1 MAENKCA
8 ARSYVY
14 VWEGPVRISHWLN
27 FFCIIF
33 LSLTGVYIHY
43 PFIEATSFTHA
54 PYIMGIVRYLH
65 YLVGLIFAFSVVLRL
80 FWLFV
85 GNKYSSWQSFSNPFK
100 KEDRDIFWK
109 YFKYYIFLDDNPP
122 HVLGH
127 NPLALVA
134 YIVLFNLYILQIFT
148 GFALWGQ
155 SDPNSTLYAL
165 TGWIFP
171 FVSNQWV
178 RFYHYIFMFLVAAFV
193 INHLYSAVLLDFKS
207 KSGEISS
214 IFSGWKPI
222 RRD

>member
-8 ARSYVY
+8 ARRYVY

-33 LSLTGVYIHY
+33 LSFTGLYIHY
-43 PFIEATSFTHA
+43 PFIEAMSFTNA

-65 YLVGLIFAFSVVLRL
+65 YLVGVIFAFSVILRL

-85 GNKYSSWQSFSNPFK
+85 GNKYASWTSFSNPFK
-100 KEDRDIFWK
+100 KEDRDIFWR
-109 YFKYYIFLDDNPP
+109 YFKYYVFLEKNPP

-127 NPLALVA
+127 NPVALVA
-134 YIVLFNLYILQIFT
+134 YIVLFNLFILQIFT

-155 SDPNSTLYAL
+155 ADPNSTLYAL
-165 TGWIFP
+165 TGWIFT

-178 RFYHYIFMFLVAAFV
+178 RFYHYIFMFLVAGFV
-193 INHLYSAVLLDFKS
+193 INHLYSAVLFDFKS
-207 KSGEISS
+207 QSGEISS
-214 IFSGWKPI
+214 IFAGWKPE
-222 RRD
+222 RRK